1 MANTKITPHVL
12 DGTLISGHSTVTA
25 ADGDF
30 VLIQDISDSNALKKA
45 LVSDFAKNTTEE
57 IQDIVGAM
65 FTSNT
70 ETNITATY
78 QDGDGTID
86 LVVAASSSAADDI
99 STGDAAVTI
108 GTSSGAITLDTPSS
122 ITLDSDSGI
131 IDFDDDGTNI
141 GRFENSSSDFKIES
155 RVQDKD
161 IVFVGNDGGTGITA
175 LTLDMSD
182 AGTAAFNKN
191 IKVGDGNTL
200 VFGGGDDLELY
211 HIADSINVIRGAP
224 GLVLQTDD
232 TSYGIQMGTYSGG
245 ETMFKAVKNGAVSL
259 YYDNEE
265 KLGTQ
270 DKGIVVASTGS
281 KDVTIGMSNGDI
293 DWHIGIDD
301 SAGDLFRLGKHT
313 GMGNNSVYSVTPAYK
328 HEWQGAHQGDSVG
341 HFRFSN
347 ENLGD
352 ATNTN
357 CSIAVINGGTFL
369 QVMAWTTLGA
379 RIGTRTGGWNS
390 TGSQGTYLVAAD
402 ATNIICTSGGSP
414 TLANG
419 TAISSD
425 QRLKKDIIDIGD
437 GQLAKINALKPRT
450 FKWKDTRKTGTQE
463 GFIAQEVESV
473 MPEAVEER
481 EVAPD
486 PDDTTRDFGN
496 DIKVLKHEVINARLI
511 KAVQELSAKL
521 EAAEA
526 RITTLEG

>member
-1 MANTKITPHVL
+1 M
-12 DGTLISGHSTVTA
+12 
-25 ADGDF
+25 
-30 VLIQDISDSNALKKA
+30 LK
-45 LVSDFAKNTTEE
+45 
-57 IQDIVGAM
+57 
-65 FTSNT
+65 
-70 ETNITATY
+70 AT
-78 QDGDGTID
+78 
-86 LVVAASSSAADDI
+86 
-99 STGDAAVTI
+99 
-108 GTSSGAITLDTPSS
+108 
-122 ITLDSDSGI
+122 
-131 IDFDDDGTNI
+131 
-141 GRFENSSSDFKIES
+141 
-155 RVQDKD
+155 
-161 IVFVGNDGGTGITA
+161 
-175 LTLDMSD
+175 
-182 AGTAAFNKN
+182 
-191 IKVGDGNTL
+191 
-200 VFGGGDDLELY
+200 
-211 HIADSINVIRGAP
+211 
-224 GLVLQTDD
+224 
-232 TSYGIQMGTYSGG
+232 
-245 ETMFKAVKNGAVSL
+245 KNGSTDL
-259 YYDNEE
+259 YYDNLV
-265 KLGTQ
+265 KLQTT
-270 DKGIVVASTGS
+270 DKGCLVQSSGS
-281 KDVTIGMSNGDI
+281 KDVTIGMSNGGQ

-301 SAGDLFRLGKHT
+301 SAGDFFRLGRHA

-347 ENLGD
+347 SDLGD

-357 CSIAVINGGTFL
+357 CSLAVINGGTFL

-425 QRLKKDIIDIGD
+425 ERLKKDITNIGD

-511 KAVQELSAKL
+511 KAVQELSAEL
-521 EAAEA
+521 DAAKA
-526 RITTLEG
+526 RISALEG